1 MFDSMISQLESVTS
15 VSNKVS
21 EQEYEHWKKLF
32 SFDALRGKHYGKSFV
47 DHFKIKDYRI
57 YYERNW
63 ERCDT
68 LIRSEWISNYAPCG
82 V

>member
-1 MFDSMISQLESVTS
+1 MFDSMIAQLESSNS
-15 VSNKVS
+15 VANKVS
-21 EQEYEHWKKLF
+21 EQDYEHWKKLF

-57 YYERNW
+57 LHERDW
-63 ERCDT
+63 ARCDT
-68 LIRSEWISNYAPCG
+68 LIRNEWISNYAPCG